1 MFIFYGI
8 SIIILYRCVITQSV
22 QINKIQ
28 NARIPNTPSSLQ
40 FNCSTCIC
48 QCLTKMHF
56 PSPSFCCYVNCFTEQ
71 NTCQIILSSAENT
84 PRIITDQTSVVYR
97 TNCFNSSS
105 ARSFS
110 ATSMGI
116 TLFTSTM
123 VTSSMMSST
132 LTTSSTTT
140 TRTTSTTTTTRTT
153 STMLSST
160 MMAGVVTTSTVTA
173 SPMTTSTM
181 MPGVVTTSTMT
192 ASPMFTSTMTTSTM
206 TISTI
211 TEKSTNAEA
220 DAGGG
225 QLPEEYF
232 ANVTQIYTLG

>member
-1 MFIFYGI
+1 
-8 SIIILYRCVITQSV
+8 
-22 QINKIQ
+22 
-28 NARIPNTPSSLQ
+28 
-40 FNCSTCIC
+40 
-48 QCLTKMHF
+48 
-56 PSPSFCCYVNCFTEQ
+56 
-71 NTCQIILSSAENT
+71 
-84 PRIITDQTSVVYR
+84 
-97 TNCFNSSS
+97 
-105 ARSFS
+105 
-110 ATSMGI
+110 
-116 TLFTSTM
+116 
-123 VTSSMMSST
+123 
-132 LTTSSTTT
+132 
-140 TRTTSTTTTTRTT
+140 
-153 STMLSST
+153 MLSST